1 MATMDFVHTV
11 PQEGLQVTVPVGGGP
26 VVAVR
31 MDAWT
36 FADLHC
42 GPDYL
47 DSVSWRNRD
56 LDTDSGVAFYLD
68 RDGRRLC
75 ASCLNPIQP
84 GQTVARVTLT
94 APGPLDPGVYAVC
107 QTPCAQEI
115 AECLAAQPA

>member
-1 MATMDFVHTV
+1 MATVDFVHAF
-11 PQEGLQVTVPVGGGP
+11 PQEGLRVTVPVGGGP
-26 VVAVR
+26 VVAIM

-42 GPDYL
+42 GQDCVAAAARY
-47 DSVSWRNRD
+47 DR
-56 LDTDSGVAFYLD
+56 DTDPDNGVIFYVG
-68 RDGRRLC
+68 RDGSRQC

-94 APGPLDPGVYAVC
+94 APGPLAPGVYAVC